1 MYRISTNI
9 RKYSPTPI
17 VKVIVGADGKEQEEI
32 VMVSTERKAKGDA
45 LSLEIVKLL
54 NANNK

>member
-1 MYRISTNI
+1 
-9 RKYSPTPI
+9 
-17 VKVIVGADGKEQEEI
+17 VGADGKEQEEI

-45 LSLEIVKLL
+45 LSLEIIKLL